1 MSPCG
6 IANNSPS
13 SSPKPELRE
22 EHQPINQ
29 RLGKQSMS
37 LNGPVVDLC
46 TIRFITQTLNIL
58 PTDCTFV
65 TLRRSEQTAT
75 FSPFYEGVNT
85 ILAHK
90 SMASPAMFTTQNLSF
105 DHSVRVI
112 GS

>member
-6 IANNSPS
+6 IAITSSS

-22 EHQPINQ
+22 EHQHINQ

-37 LNGPVVDLC
+37 LNGPVVDLR

-65 TLRRSEQTAT
+65 ILRRSERTAT
-75 FSPFYEGVNT
+75 ISPFYKGVNT

-90 SMASPAMFTTQNLSF
+90 SMASQAMFTTQNISF
-105 DHSVRVI
+105 DRFVRVI
-112 GS
+112 GP